1 MRKIILSI
9 HTTLDG
15 FAAGPKGEMDW
26 IKFDDELFDFVGKF
40 TDEADTALYGRVT
53 WQMMENYWPT
63 AADKPDATKHD
74 VEHSLWY
81 IKVNKMVLSRT
92 MQNMDWNKTTFI
104 SNNISGEITNLK
116 NQPGRNI
123 LIFGSPS
130 AAHALMEY
138 NLIDEYWLFINPV
151 LLGRGIPVFAN
162 IKEKINLRPLMTK
175 VFPCGVTALHYTS
188 DK

>member
-1 MRKIILSI
+1 MRKIILSL

-15 FAAGPKGEMDW
+15 FVAGPNGEMDW

-40 TDEADTALYGRVT
+40 TDEADTALYGRIT
-53 WQMMENYWPT
+53 WQMMEDYWPT
-63 AADKPDATKHD
+63 AAEKPDTTKHD
-74 VEHSLWY
+74 IQHSQWY
-81 IKVNKMVLSRT
+81 NAVNKVVLSRT
-92 MQNMDWNKTTFI
+92 IHSKEPNKMRFI
-104 SNNISGEITNLK
+104 NDNIPDEITNLK

-151 LLGRGIPVFAN
+151 LLGQGIPIFAN
-162 IKEKINLRPLMTK
+162 FKEKINLRPLMTK
-175 VFPCGVTALHYTS
+175 VFQCGVTALHYKL